1 MHDKKSKVIQII
13 SIILCLSL
21 LAGVSA
27 SDINTDRES
36 NKDTMASESECMQD
50 GNRILDNDKTNRTQN
65 SGTAKYAELPR
76 NSGNNT
82 GNSAERED
90 I

>member
-27 SDINTDRES
+27 SDINTDWIDV
-36 NKDTMASESECMQD
+36 NKVDSKKIKWALILSDNLKKTIFLA
-50 GNRILDNDKTNRTQN
+50 NRSKTAHR
-65 SGTAKYAELPR
+65 
-76 NSGNNT
+76 
-82 GNSAERED
+82 
-90 I
+90 

>member
-27 SDINTDRES
+27 SDINTDWIDV
-36 NKDTMASESECMQD
+36 NKVDSKKNQMGINSIRQLEE
-50 GNRILDNDKTNRTQN
+50 NDFPCKQ
-65 SGTAKYAELPR
+65 
-76 NSGNNT
+76 
-82 GNSAERED
+82 

>member
-27 SDINTDRES
+27 SDINTDWIDVNKVDRKKS
-36 NKDTMASESECMQD
+36 NGHKQRLLLVRRKTVIVRMRSD
-50 GNRILDNDKTNRTQN
+50 RIVKTINVSKKAVIKFT
-65 SGTAKYAELPR
+65 
-76 NSGNNT
+76 
-82 GNSAERED
+82 
-90 I
+90 

>member
-27 SDINTDRES
+27 SDINTDWIDVNKVDSKKS
-36 NKDTMASESECMQD
+36 NGHKQRLLLVRRKTVIVRMRSD
-50 GNRILDNDKTNRTQN
+50 RIVKSVNVSKKTVIKFT
-65 SGTAKYAELPR
+65 
-76 NSGNNT
+76 
-82 GNSAERED
+82 
-90 I
+90 

>member
-27 SDINTDRES
+27 SDINTDWIDV
-36 NKDTMASESECMQD
+36 NKVDSKKIKWALILSDNLKETIFLA
-50 GNRILDNDKTNRTQN
+50 NRSKTAHR
-65 SGTAKYAELPR
+65 
-76 NSGNNT
+76 
-82 GNSAERED
+82 
-90 I
+90 

>member
-27 SDINTDRES
+27 SDINTDWIDV
-36 NKDTMASESECMQD
+36 NKVDSKKIKWALILSDNMKETIFLA
-50 GNRILDNDKTNRTQN
+50 NRSKTAHR
-65 SGTAKYAELPR
+65 
-76 NSGNNT
+76 
-82 GNSAERED
+82 
-90 I
+90 